1 MRIAGLMV
9 RWFATLVLVW
19 AQVNLRSPAPE
30 AFTPD
35 QIPPDTAAQLDW
47 LRDALADDAAS
58 EMQQAFPEGY
68 VFTWALYGLTH
79 VQLGLRSPTGSA
91 ARIAAE
97 SEARR
102 ALTMLQ
108 TPEAKRPFAANVDPP
123 LGAFYLGWTNWL
135 RGGLLLLQVPNAR
148 ADEVE
153 AFKATCTAIANA
165 LRRHGPFVPSYPDK
179 RWPADTVV
187 AAASLRLHD
196 SILAPK
202 YSTLLTNWM
211 KHVDDRLDADGLIP
225 HAVGA
230 TNARGMRPA
239 RGSSQAL
246 MLRFFYEIDP
256 DRARKWYRT
265 VRQKFVT
272 TRLGLPAMT
281 EYPDGKEG
289 PGDVDSGPLIAGASA
304 PAMVVNIGTAMQL
317 GDRPYVES
325 MIPTIELVGMPLPGK
340 KYAFGML
347 PVGDAFLAWSKS
359 ARPFTRPS
367 RTEVYSPVVSPWFRW
382 PWHLLFSVLLLLL
395 WLGPIRRW
403 VRGARA

>member
-1 MRIAGLMV
+1 MRLAGLLV
-9 RWFATLVLVW
+9 RWIATLVLIW
-19 AQVNLRSPAPE
+19 AQINLQSPAAE
-30 AFTPD
+30 RFMPD

-47 LRDALADDAAS
+47 LRDALADDAAT
-58 EMQQAFPEGY
+58 EMQSAFAEGY
-68 VFTWALYGLTH
+68 VFTWVLYGLTQ
-79 VQLGLRSPTGSA
+79 VQLGLRYPTGSA
-91 ARIAAE
+91 ERIAAE

-102 ALTMLQ
+102 ALTMLH
-108 TPEAKRPFAANVDPP
+108 TPEARRPFEKMTDPP

-148 ADEVE
+148 ADEVK
-153 AFKATCTAIANA
+153 AFNATCATIALA
-165 LRRHGPFVPSYPDK
+165 LRQHGPFVPSYPGK
-179 RWPADTVV
+179 RWPVDTVV

-196 SILAPK
+196 SIQTPK
-202 YSTLLTNWM
+202 YTKLLTNWM
-211 KHVDDRLDADGLIP
+211 GHVDDRLDADGLIP
-225 HAVGA
+225 HAVGP
-230 TNARGMRPA
+230 TNASGMRPA

-256 DRARKWYRT
+256 ERTRKWYRT

-272 TRLGLPAMT
+272 TKLGLPAMT
-281 EYPDGKEG
+281 EYPGGKDG
-289 PGDVDSGPLIAGASA
+289 PSDVDSGPLIAGASA

-325 MIPTIELVGMPLPGK
+325 MISTIELVGMPLPGK
-340 KYAFGML
+340 RYAFGLL

-367 RTEVYSPVVSPWFRW
+367 RTEVYSPIVSEWFRW
-382 PWHLLFSVLLLLL
+382 PWHLVFGFFLLLL